1 MSTKIDLDGAH
12 FAQIDRAIF
21 LRTDLTLLQLRII
34 GVMSSDM
41 PTFQHTPDRLAS
53 RLHSRTDKVRIALKS
68 LQAKGM
74 ASYRTGTGR
83 RHDSNW
89 TFHWPPLAVDSDF
102 EVDHPIE
109 GTRLRAPQTGPL
121 DAQTDPENPQAE
133 VEGTRLRGPRRG
145 ALGGVPVVD
154 VVSRAVGE
162 DNTGNTGRAG
172 GSAEES
178 LAKEERAGDAGDDT
192 EGVSTG
198 PAPRGSQPDPL
209 DEPGDASL
217 DNPDLPAEWQ
227 TLLVKID
234 DHLAA
239 QLLPVLDCYWTHLL
253 ASGKPRYP
261 DQLSAIL
268 SELIMLVQDRRV
280 DQVIAGIEWTFG
292 GSGCNA
298 PHKAGAVRQ
307 YVTQRSDSHT
317 VHRLAQEPN
326 ASEARQRVL
335 QAQSPRPR
343 PTRALPAALAPSATE
358 AAEKRERLLAMRQR
372 AGGTAQPVSAP
383 DASDAQPVAETTP
396 YVETRSPELMARLQ
410 ATLYR
415 ASA

>member
-1 MSTKIDLDGAH
+1 VTTKIDLTGAH

-21 LRTDLTLLQLRII
+21 LRTDLTLLQVRII
-34 GVMSSDM
+34 GLMSSDK
-41 PTFQHTPDRLAS
+41 PLYQHTPDRLAS
-53 RLHSRTDKVRIALKS
+53 RLHSRSDKVRSALKS

-89 TFHWPPLAVDSDF
+89 TFHWPPLDVDSDF
-102 EVDHPIE
+102 EVGHPIE
-109 GTRLRAPQTGPL
+109 GTHLRAP
-121 DAQTDPENPQAE
+121 
-133 VEGTRLRGPRRG
+133 RRG
-145 ALGGVPVVD
+145 TLGEAPVVD

-172 GSAEES
+172 ESAEES
-178 LAKEERAGDAGDDT
+178 AREERAGDAT
-192 EGVSTG
+192 EGSE
-198 PAPRGSQPDPL
+198 PL
-209 DEPGDASL
+209 VASEAGDASL
-217 DNPDLPAEWQ
+217 DNPEMPAEWQ

-239 QLLPVLDCYWTHLL
+239 QLLPVLESYWTHLIN
-253 ASGKPRYP
+253 SGKPQYP
-261 DQLSAIL
+261 DQLNSIL
-268 SELIMLVQDRRV
+268 SELIMLVQDRPV
-280 DQVIAGIEWTFG
+280 DQILAGIKWMFDA
-292 GSGCNA
+292 GSKCNS
-298 PHKAGAVRQ
+298 PHTAGAVRQ
-307 YVTQRSDSHT
+307 YLTQRSDPHT
-317 VHRLAQEPN
+317 VHTLAREPN

-383 DASDAQPVAETTP
+383 DAQPVAEATP
-396 YVETRSPELMARLQ
+396 YVETRSPELLARIQ

-415 ASA
+415 TSA